1 MFSHPS
7 LPRPE
12 RFHHE
17 SHRYP
22 DPMTDPHQVPDART
36 NSLSPA
42 LSPSPPTT
50 AATLPSGRTLTVR
63 PDAQGESIEV
73 RSASG
78 DLELALVL
86 TPQGPVLKLRGV
98 RLQLDSTESVD
109 LTCKQFNVH
118 TQQGINLTSEGEFRL
133 KTQGQSHLDA
143 ELIHLNSGD
152 RTGYPDEANAARIM
166 AELAPKLAAQERKIL
181 EAHQAAVEAHRAAH
195 PDHGSD
201 HRSDHRSDDGSLPR

>member
-1 MFSHPS
+1 MISRRS
-7 LPRPE
+7 LPHPR
-12 RFHHE
+12 RLHHV
-17 SHRYP
+17 SRRYP
-22 DPMTDPHQVPDART
+22 QIMTDPNTPPQTA
-36 NSLSPA
+36 LAPA
-42 LSPSPPTT
+42 AAPST

-63 PDAQGESIEV
+63 PDALGEAIEV

-86 TPQGPVLKLRGV
+86 TPEGPVLKLRGV

-118 TQQGINLTSEGEFRL
+118 TQDGINLTSEGEFRL

-143 ELIHLNSGD
+143 ELIHLNGGD

-166 AELAPKLAAQERKIL
+166 AELAPKLAEQERKL
-181 EAHQAAVEAHRAAH
+181 LAAHQAALDAHGH
-195 PDHGSD
+195 SH
-201 HRSDHRSDDGSLPR
+201 